1 MSVMA
6 GFGVYRF
13 GRFGLSGS
21 RPRSLN
27 QLCENIAFF
36 NTYGSESASSFVC
49 SSVEEEYC
57 EFHLWGR
64 GSKIDLNIL

>member
-6 GFGVYRF
+6 GFEVYRF
-13 GRFGLSGS
+13 RVFGVSGS

-36 NTYGSESASSFVC
+36 NTYSSESASSFVC
-49 SSVEEEYC
+49 SSVEEEYH
-57 EFHLWGR
+57 EFHYWG
-64 GSKIDLNIL
+64 GALK